1 MKPNEVRAMRQR
13 QEAEKVA
20 RGRALEEFLQTGQR
34 TDRVVPELIPDSVA
48 HAVAVRE
55 VRKLV
60 RLAERTPRGP
70 RRAKL
75 LDELI
80 GAMAR
85 LVYVERVMALDG
97 LERMALTPAR
107 LVLLSRIGPED
118 IQRLYVRMKGESGLE
133 VAR

>member
-1 MKPNEVRAMRQR
+1 MKPNEIRAMRLR
-13 QEAEKVA
+13 QDAAREA
-20 RGRALEEFLQTGQR
+20 RGRALEEFLQSGER
-34 TDRVVPELIPDSVA
+34 TDRVVPELIPDRAA

-70 RRAKL
+70 RRGKL

-85 LVYVERVMALDG
+85 LVFVERVMAKDE
-97 LERMALTPAR
+97 LERAALTPAA
-107 LVLLSRIGPED
+107 LVLLSRVGRED
-118 IQRLYVRMKGESGLE
+118 LKGLYDRMRGESGLE

>member
-1 MKPNEVRAMRQR
+1 MKPAEVRAMKQR
-13 QEAEKVA
+13 QEAERVA
-20 RGRALEEFLQTGQR
+20 RGRALEEFLASGER
-34 TDRVVPELIPDSVA
+34 MDRVVPELIPDSAA
-48 HAVAVRE
+48 HVVAVRE

-60 RLAERTPRGP
+60 RLAERSARGP

-85 LVYVERVMALDG
+85 LVFVERVMALDSF
-97 LERMALTPAR
+97 ERMALTPAR
-107 LVLLSRIGPED
+107 LVELSRVGRDD
-118 IQRLYVRMKGESGLE
+118 IARLHRRMSGESGLE